1 MERISFV
8 GLGVV
13 GLITQVCFASRGYNT
28 IGMDTDE
35 QKLRTLRSGNLPFHE
50 PQLREL
56 LDETE
61 TNIKFSADIDYAIE
75 NSRLTFVTV
84 GTPSKPDGCIDLSQI
99 IHACRSI
106 GRALRNKSEYHVV
119 VVKSTIVPGT
129 TDSVIKRILK
139 EESNKNIGED
149 FGLTVNPE
157 FLREGTGVNDT
168 FHPHLLVI
176 GSADQRSQEELE
188 RLWLEFYNKDAPMI
202 LKTNFVNAELIKY
215 ANNAFLATK
224 VGFINSMA
232 NICQK
237 FDGADVEKVAKAIGM
252 DPRISPLFL
261 KAGPGY
267 GGSCLPKDV
276 KALINLSQAIG
287 FYPTL
292 LMAVDQVNE
301 RQSMQVVDLA
311 KSALGDL
318 KEKIIAILGVAF
330 KKDTDD
336 IREAASIKIIRH
348 LVQHGAK
355 VRAND
360 PMALENLK
368 KIFGDE
374 IIYAKNKFE
383 CLTNADCCII
393 LTEWDEY
400 KSMKP
405 DDFAKYMK
413 TPCIIDARRIYN
425 ADDFVHSTK
434 YFAIGLK
441 PVKDQLTTTCK
452 VNNQR
457 KRLVAKSKRAID
469 MPKPVTGETK

>member
-13 GLITQVCFASRGYNT
+13 GLITQVCFASRGYYT
-28 IGMDTDE
+28 IGVDSDE

-56 LDETE
+56 FDEAKI
-61 TNIKFSADIDYAIE
+61 NVKFSDDIDYAIE
-75 NSRLTFVTV
+75 NSRLTFITV
-84 GTPSKPDGCIDLSQI
+84 GTPSKPDGCIDLTQI
-99 IHACRSI
+99 MHVCRAI
-106 GRALRNKSEYHVV
+106 GRALRNKSEYHGV
-119 VVKSTIVPGT
+119 VVKSTIVPST
-129 TDSVIKRILK
+129 TDNVIKRILE
-139 EESNKNIGED
+139 EESNKNIGKD
-149 FGLTVNPE
+149 FGLVVNPE

-176 GSADQRSQEELE
+176 GSSDKRSQEELE
-188 RLWLEFYNKDAPMI
+188 RLWLEFYNKDAPVI
-202 LKTNFVNAELIKY
+202 LMTNCVNAELIKY

-224 VGFINSMA
+224 VSFINSIA

-252 DPRISPLFL
+252 DPRIGPLFL

-267 GGSCLPKDV
+267 GGSCLRKDV
-276 KALINLSQAIG
+276 KALISVSQAIG

-301 RQSMQVVDLA
+301 LQPMQVVELA
-311 KSALGDL
+311 KSVLGDL
-318 KEKIIAILGVAF
+318 KGKIIAILGVAF

-336 IREAASIKIIRH
+336 MREAPSIKIIRH
-348 LVQHGAK
+348 LLQHGAK
-355 VRAND
+355 VRAHD
-360 PMALENLK
+360 PMALESLK
-368 KIFGDE
+368 KIFGGE

-383 CLTNADCCII
+383 CLTNADCCVI

-405 DDFAKYMK
+405 DDFVKYMK
-413 TPCIIDARRIYN
+413 TPCIIDGRRIYN
-425 ADDFVHSTK
+425 ANDFVHSTK

-441 PVKDQLTTTCK
+441 PDKEQLTNTYK
-452 VNNQR
+452 IKNQR
-457 KRLVAKSKRAID
+457 KRRL
-469 MPKPVTGETK
+469 E